1 MENLILKKVCF
12 KCNEEK
18 EITEYYKHKEM
29 SDGHLNKCKNCTKK
43 DSKIT
48 LELKTSTTEGLEKER
63 ARHREKYKRLGYK
76 DKQKKWDEKRP
87 HTKSSKYKNLSRNNK
102 IPKGFEIHHWNYLD
116 IFLEDFFILPI
127 KEQRK
132 AHTFLNKLNN
142 IFEGLNGE
150 ILDTREKHFNY
161 LVSKGI
167 VF

>member
-18 EITEYYKHKEM
+18 EITEYYKHSKM
-29 SDGHLNKCKNCTKK
+29 SDGHLNKCKICTKN

-48 LELKTSTTEGLEKER
+48 LELKTSTPEGLEKER
-63 ARHREKYKRLGYK
+63 ARHRDKYKRLGYK
-76 DKQKKWDEKRP
+76 EKQKNWNEKRP

-102 IPKGFEIHHWNYLD
+102 IPKGFEVHHWNYLD
-116 IFLEDFFILPI
+116 CFLEDFFILPI
-127 KEQRK
+127 KEHRK
-132 AHTFLNKLNN
+132 AHTFLNKKSH

-150 ILDTREKHFNY
+150 ILNTREKHFNY
-161 LVSKGI
+161 LVGKGI